1 MVLGTGGI
9 FMNEPS
15 EEKLINFLKEHQPT
29 PPPASMDLER
39 SLFES
44 IEKEPKSTIASSIK
58 RQNLIPFIN
67 WRAAL
72 VACGLLIG
80 VGLGWNSYNLSQR
93 DAAETEVAEIM
104 DQTDPLSLY
113 AIDSDT
119 GLYDVKL

>member
-39 SLFES
+39 SLFDAL
-44 IEKEPKSTIASSIK
+44 EKEPKASTASSSK
-58 RQNLIPFIN
+58 RQNVVPFLN

-93 DAAETEVAEIM
+93 DAVETEVAEII
-104 DQTDPLSLY
+104 DQTDSLSLY

>member
-1 MVLGTGGI
+1 
-9 FMNEPS
+9 MNEPS

-39 SLFES
+39 SLFEA
-44 IEKEPKSTIASSIK
+44 IGKEPKSSIASSSK
-58 RQNLIPFIN
+58 QQSVVPFIN
-67 WRAAL
+67 WKTAL

-80 VGLGWNSYNLSQR
+80 VGLGLNSYNLSQR
-93 DAAETEVAEIM
+93 DAVETEVAEIV

-113 AIDSDT
+113 ATDSDT